1 MSDDL
6 RFVYITARS
15 DVQARVIGDA
25 LVETRLAACVNIL
38 GPMTSLYWWDGAVQQ
53 GDEVVLI
60 AKTTVAQV
68 PAVTEKVKALHSD
81 DCPCVVALP
90 VDGALGNADFLQW
103 IRTEAGR
110 G

>member
-15 DVQARVIGDA
+15 DAQARDIGRA
-25 LVETRLAACVNIL
+25 LVAARLAACVNIL

-53 GDEVVLI
+53 GDEVAMI
-60 AKTTVAQV
+60 AKTTAAQV
-68 PAVTEKVKALHSD
+68 ATVTETVKALHSD

-103 IRTEAGR
+103 IRAEAG
-110 G
+110 GA